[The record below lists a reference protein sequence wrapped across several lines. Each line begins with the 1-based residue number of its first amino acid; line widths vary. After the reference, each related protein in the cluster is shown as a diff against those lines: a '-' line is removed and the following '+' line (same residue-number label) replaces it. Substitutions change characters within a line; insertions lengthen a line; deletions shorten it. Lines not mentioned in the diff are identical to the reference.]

1 MEFVAKILKFN
12 YKYVFRAI
20 WPFSCFFEKFKKVT
34 DVWLFLGPRT
44 FVWNTD
50 ILCDDPQF
58 FFSQYFLKN
67 KFSRDVWLKFLN
79 FDFFTN
85 KTVEWPKFALFY
97 MSFWPVSDSELA
109 AGVTPVTTENLWKGW
124 FLGVPKGSR
133 YNTSP
138 SGWFTGCIYSDWF
151 HKSWLPTVQRRPG
164 KHVLIGD
171 NLSSHIS
178 VDVINT

>member
-1 MEFVAKILKFN
+1 M
-12 YKYVFRAI
+12 
-20 WPFSCFFEKFKKVT
+20 T

-58 FFSQYFLKN
+58 FFSQYFFKN

-97 MSFWPVSDSELA
+97 MSFWPVLDRELA
-109 AGVTPVTTENLWKGW
+109 TGVTPVTTFFRQQEQQDRLHEEQN
-124 FLGVPKGSR
+124 PR
-133 YNTSP
+133 QMN
-138 SGWFTGCIYSDWF
+138 
-151 HKSWLPTVQRRPG
+151 R
-164 KHVLIGD
+164 
-171 NLSSHIS
+171 NM
-178 VDVINT
+178 